1 MVARTFWSSTMKNA
15 SLPWQSLYFEN
26 EEIAPSK
33 KLTRGFLLLHLIYG
47 ILHFPLYLAEGYGD
61 ILPTVIFLLQHI
73 IYPLT
78 AVIGFIGIVSA
89 FSSKSIKN
97 SKNPRRFLEI
107 ILLGEAISSFLV
119 FSIEAIDTQ
128 SLLYYWYVVLGNI
141 LLDTAIDILSM
152 ALFLAIV
159 YLVLKR
165 VKAKTTKEV
174 PRAMSVAVGVL
185 CGFYLFASEIV
196 TSIYFIIDY
205 LIIGIGEP
213 IYLDEILYMIMIYAV
228 YGVAAYFCYLF
239 TRKGAKAVLAFQN
252 RK

>member
-61 ILPTVIFLLQHI
+61 ILPTVIFLVQHI

-89 FSSKSIKN
+89 FLSKSIKN
-97 SKNPRRFLEI
+97 GKNPRRFFKI

-119 FSIEAIDTQ
+119 AAIERIDVEYA
-128 SLLYYWYVVLGNI
+128 LYYWYVILGNI
-141 LLDTAIDILSM
+141 LLDTIKDVFYM
-152 ALFLAIV
+152 ALVLAV
-159 YLVLKR
+159 LYFVLKR
-165 VKAKTTKEV
+165 VKVKAKTKV
-174 PRAMSVAVGVL
+174 ADAMSVAVGIM
-185 CGFYLFASEIV
+185 CGLYLFASEIV
-196 TSIYFIIDY
+196 SSIYFIIE
-205 LIIGIGEP
+205 IGGQ
-213 IYLDEILYMIMIYAV
+213 IYLEEILYMIMIYAV
-228 YGVAAYFCYLF
+228 YGIAAYFCYLF
-239 TRKGAKAVLAFQN
+239 THKGAQAVLAFQN
-252 RK
+252 QK